1 MKHLAG
7 LLTLV
12 AVLAAG
18 CLHGNSGK
26 PVTLSPLQAR
36 RLASVIVRNTPEHIH
51 FGPGTEFD
59 WVLTDWAFASTP
71 PEVEKAVLRLLAKK
85 YKKVYRHEAELP
97 PEALVMHEGK
107 LAGYQGGFS
116 FGFEIEREGLG
127 IVKVSYHDFEGNL
140 AASGHWKWYLWN
152 GLFWVPIGRSQ
163 LIVAWATGREPTH
176 RLLLRLDFGQA
187 RLGE

>member
-1 MKHLAG
+1 MRRLVG
-7 LLTLV
+7 LFALV

-18 CLHGNSGK
+18 CIHGNSGK

-36 RLASVIVRNTPEHIH
+36 RLAEAIVKNTPEYIH
-51 FGPGTEFD
+51 FEAGTKFD
-59 WVLTDWAFASTP
+59 WVLTDWDSASTP

-97 PEALVMHEGK
+97 PEALVMHEGQ

-127 IVKVSYHDFEGNL
+127 IVKVRYHDYEGNL
-140 AASGHWKWYLWN
+140 AASGHWKRYLWN
-152 GLFWVPIGRSQ
+152 GLFWIPIGRSQ
-163 LIVAWATGREPTH
+163 LIVA
-176 RLLLRLDFGQA
+176 
-187 RLGE
+187 